1 MKNSLPVLLFLA
13 MTAATATPVLAADG
27 DTVYGSQLMT
37 NQERIEHRERLN
49 NAKNEQERE
58 KIRNEHHK
66 QMQIRAT
73 EQGVKLPDAPSMQGK
88 GMNQGSGAGSSTGS
102 GKGNR

>member
-1 MKNSLPVLLFLA
+1 MKNPLSILLFLA
-13 MTAATATPVLAADG
+13 ITAATATPVLAADA
-27 DTVYGSQLMT
+27 DTVYGSELMT
-37 NQERIEHRERLN
+37 NQERIEHRERLL

-66 QMQIRAT
+66 RMQIRAK
-73 EQGVKLPDAPSMQGK
+73 EQGVKIPDEPQMQGK
-88 GMNQGSGAGSSTGS
+88 GMNQGSGAGSNM